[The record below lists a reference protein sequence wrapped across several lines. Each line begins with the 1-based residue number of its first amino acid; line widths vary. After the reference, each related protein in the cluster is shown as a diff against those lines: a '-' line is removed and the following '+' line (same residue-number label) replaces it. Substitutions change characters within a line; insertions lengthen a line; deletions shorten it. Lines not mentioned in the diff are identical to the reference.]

1 MHFLQGKIEI
11 LAVDVLLY
19 ISLNLFLC
27 HVTHLIVRNLNF
39 IGKSYVATFSK
50 NINVPPS
57 RRQKVGFSALVQQE
71 MGKRVDIF
79 I

>member
-11 LAVDVLLY
+11 SALYVLLC
-19 ISLNLFLC
+19 ISLNMYVC
-27 HVTHLIVRNLNF
+27 HVTHLIVGNLNF
-39 IGKSYVATFSK
+39 FEKSYDTTFSK

-57 RRQKVGFSALVQQE
+57 RTQNVGFSGLVQQE
-71 MGKRVDIF
+71 MGKGVDIG